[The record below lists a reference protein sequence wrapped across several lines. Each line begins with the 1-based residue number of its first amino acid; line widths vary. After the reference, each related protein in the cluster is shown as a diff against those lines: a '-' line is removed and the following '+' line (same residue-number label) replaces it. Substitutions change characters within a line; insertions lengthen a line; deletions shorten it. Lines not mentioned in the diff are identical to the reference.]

1 MSAVG
6 RIRLYLDFV
15 EGELLAGEFT
25 ADEYHAIHDKLET
38 VRSRAAGNLT
48 QKVLDDQLARE
59 RAMKA
64 ALAEDKAAR
73 AADAVHAEVTE

>member
-1 MSAVG
+1 MSAAG

-15 EGELLAGEFT
+15 EGELRAGEFT
-25 ADEYHAIHDKLET
+25 ADEYYAIHDKLET
-38 VRSRAAGNLT
+38 VRSRAAGDLT
-48 QKVLDDQLARE
+48 QKVLDDRLARE

-73 AADAVHAEVTE
+73 AADAIRPEVTE

>member
-6 RIRLYLDFV
+6 RIRLYLDYV

-38 VRSRAAGNLT
+38 VRSRAAGDLT
-48 QKVLDDQLARE
+48 QRIRDDELARE
-59 RAMKA
+59 RAMRE
-64 ALAEDKAAR
+64 ALRAER